1 MDVHRTEKIWL
12 GPNKQI
18 GQLCHL
24 SKNLFNEANYLV
36 RQEFLKTG
44 RWIRFNELRSSLK
57 NSLNFKGLPAQTAQE
72 TLRIVHFSWQNYFR
86 ASNDYKINPTKYLS
100 EPRFPKYKEKYGEF
114 ILVFSNQQVR
124 IKDGIFKLPKG
135 IIEVQTRLSN
145 DTKFTGARI
154 IPMGV
159 GYELQISYKKEVKS
173 REEETKETNEKE
185 RPSRVLGND
194 LGLVNLIA
202 MTNNI
207 GAPPIVFKGG
217 PVKSINQYYNKR
229 KAVLQSQYAKQG
241 IRTGKKL
248 QKLTLKRNRK
258 IDCYFH
264 LVSRLVVWYCLM
276 LDIDTIV
283 LGRNKDWKLGIRLKK
298 QTNQNFVFVPY
309 YRLLHM
315 IRYKAEEA
323 GIKVIEVEEDYTSKC
338 SFLDLE
344 SIGYHDEYK
353 GKRIKRGLFRT
364 AQDILINADVNG
376 AFNHIRNAVPNA
388 LDEFMEKFMADGI
401 EGVRI
406 HPVRAVLD

>member
-1 MDVHRTEKIWL
+1 MEVHRTERIWL
-12 GPNKQI
+12 GPNTQI

-44 RWIRFNELRSSLK
+44 RWIRFNELRSTLK
-57 NSLNFKGLPAQTAQE
+57 NSSNFKGLPAQTAQE
-72 TLRIVHFSWQNYFR
+72 TLRIVHFSWKNYF
-86 ASNDYKINPTKYLS
+86 STSKDYKINPTKYLS
-100 EPRFPKYKEKYGEF
+100 VPRFPKYKEKNGEF

-124 IKDGIFKLPKG
+124 IKNGIFKLPKG
-135 IIEVQTRLSN
+135 ILEVKTRLS
-145 DTKFTGARI
+145 DETKFTGAKL

-159 GYELQISYKKEVKS
+159 GYELEIIYKKEVKLK
-173 REEETKETNEKE
+173 EEDAKETNEKE
-185 RPSRVLGND
+185 PPSRVLGND
-194 LGLVNLIA
+194 LGLENLIA
-202 MTNNI
+202 MTSNI

-217 PVKSINQYYNKR
+217 PIKSINQYYNKK
-229 KAVLQSQYAKQG
+229 KAELQSQYAKQG
-241 IRTGKKL
+241 IKTGHKL

-264 LVSRLVVWYCLM
+264 LVSRLLIWYCLM

-283 LGRNKDWKLGIRLKK
+283 LGRNKDWKQGIRLKK
-298 QTNQNFVFVPY
+298 RNNQNFVFVPY

-338 SFLDLE
+338 SFLDRE
-344 SIGYHDEYK
+344 SIGYHEEYK

-364 AQDILINADVNG
+364 AQGVLINADVNG